1 MQVTDAYDNKHK
13 PAVRAPDGRGESETM
28 PDDDTQQES
37 WGFARGDDD
46 PASDLEAVTDEAL
59 ERVRGLSPQSRHLLD
74 LVLDGCGMADIAAKM
89 SLSAD
94 GAEERRAALLAELG
108 VPSLTDAIR
117 IGICAEYHQSKDRF
131 VSPD

>member
-1 MQVTDAYDNKHK
+1 
-13 PAVRAPDGRGESETM
+13 M
-28 PDDDTQQES
+28 PDHDAEQES
-37 WGFARGDDD
+37 WGFARGADEH
-46 PASDLEAVTDEAL
+46 PSDLEAVTDEAL
-59 ERVRGLSPQSRHLLD
+59 EQVRGLSPQSRQLLH